1 VLIEL
6 GDSQWAGAACI
17 AAHMSEVVKIKA
29 CAGVDFEA
37 VSNVHAA
44 RLLHQFR
51 VLRDGQKASCLKG
64 V

>member
-1 VLIEL
+1 MLIEL
-6 GDSQWAGAACI
+6 GNSQWAGAACI
-17 AAHMSEVVKIKA
+17 AAHMSEIVKIKA

-37 VSNVHAA
+37 VSNVYAA
-44 RLLHQFR
+44 HLLHQFP